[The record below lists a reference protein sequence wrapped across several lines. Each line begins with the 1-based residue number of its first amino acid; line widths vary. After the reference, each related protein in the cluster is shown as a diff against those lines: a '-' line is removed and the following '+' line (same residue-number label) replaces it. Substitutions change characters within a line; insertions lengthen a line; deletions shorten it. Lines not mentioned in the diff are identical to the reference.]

1 LVRSVFEILL
11 YLGVIGYVFAWG
23 QKANTWIP
31 NLEDKVT
38 DQLAVTQ
45 GVAKTESLDDESIML
60 SLINLE
66 RAKQGLTLLRLDPEL
81 TLIAREYSRAMLERG
96 FFSHQSPDGGF
107 ASDRLRER
115 GIQYR
120 ILAENIAR
128 SMNARAAHR
137 DLMDSPGHRA
147 NILRKEFRRVGVGIA
162 DGGIYGR
169 IFTEIFAD

>member
-1 LVRSVFEILL
+1 MFL
-11 YLGVIGYVFAWG
+11 LGVRRLILGSRLW
-23 QKANTWIP
+23 
-31 NLEDKVT
+31 
-38 DQLAVTQ
+38 
-45 GVAKTESLDDESIML
+45 KTRE
-60 SLINLE
+60 LINLPL
-66 RAKQGLTLLRLDPEL
+66 AKEQPKLRGLMM
-81 TLIAREYSRAMLERG
+81 SQSC

-147 NILRKEFRRVGVGIA
+147 NILRK
-162 DGGIYGR
+162 
-169 IFTEIFAD
+169 